1 MHCVVHYKCLNT
13 LFEIKPLTEP
23 VDKRLK
29 KNKLARHWLGGKNEH
44 ARQYQNIPHVRGS
57 TVYGFHQVCFQK
69 FSKSASIEKKKRKE
83 Q

>member
-13 LFEIKPLTEP
+13 LFEIKPLTKP
-23 VDKRLK
+23 VDKTLK
-29 KNKLARHWLGGKNEH
+29 KNKLAK
-44 ARQYQNIPHVRGS
+44 QYQNIPHVGGS
-57 TVYGFHQVCFQK
+57 TVYGFHQVCFKK